1 MMNLL
6 VPLAAAAPAGG
17 PVDQI
22 ATTFG
27 ANVPALVANAISFI
41 LVALILKKWAVG
53 PIQTMLE
60 ERRRTIAEGLA
71 NAEKTRAELAK
82 AQAKAQEVI
91 AQAGTQ
97 ANKIIE
103 EARAAASRLADQ
115 ERQKAIT
122 DAQQILGKAREAGE
136 AELARLKGELRKEFG
151 RLVVQAASRST
162 GGILTNDQQGR
173 LADEAV
179 RQLSA

>member
-1 MMNLL
+1 MNFLA
-6 VPLAAAAPAGG
+6 PLAAAG
-17 PVDQI
+17 PVEQI

-71 NAEKTRAELAK
+71 NAEKTRAELAN
-82 AQAKAQEVI
+82 AQAKAQEI
-91 AQAGTQ
+91 LAQAGAQ
-97 ANKIIE
+97 ANKVIE
-103 EARAAASRLADQ
+103 EARNAANRLSEQ
-115 ERQKAIT
+115 ERQKAIA

-136 AELARLKGELRKEFG
+136 AELNRLKGELRKEFG

-162 GGILTNDQQGR
+162 GGLLTPDQQNT
-173 LADEAV
+173 LANDAV
-179 RQLSA
+179 RQMAA